1 MNVLVIGRG
10 GREHSIVRKLAESER
25 VETIFAAPGNAGMTE
40 ATAVTIPEQDTAA
53 LVDFAK
59 ANEVAWTIVGPE
71 VPLLE
76 GIVNAFREE
85 GLNIFGPTKE
95 AALIEGSKAFAK
107 EVMATSGTPTGE
119 YRTFSDQET
128 AISYLDSVDFPIV
141 IKANGLAA
149 GKGVVIAEEE
159 QEAHQAICGMLGGEQ
174 FGDAGKTIVIEEFL
188 EGEEFSLMAFVDGC
202 DVYPMI
208 PAQDYKRAFDD
219 DKGPNTGGMGA
230 YAPSENIP
238 ASEVERAVE
247 SILKPTAEA
256 LVDQGR
262 SFTGI
267 LYAGCILTKEGAKVI
282 EFNARFG
289 DPETQ
294 VVLPLLE
301 NDLMQVIEDVV
312 AGRDPKIRWKKATC
326 AGVVVASSGYPGSYE
341 KGHPLPELKEDSA
354 SFSIYAGVKE
364 DQGSLV
370 SDGGRVMLVGSV
382 QPDLEEA
389 TANVYKTLLPVT
401 SPYFFFRT
409 DIARHKTMSSSSEY
423 K

>member
-25 VETIFAAPGNAGMTE
+25 VGTIFAAPGNAGMTE
-40 ATAVTIPEQDTAA
+40 AVPVAISEQDSAA
-53 LVDFAK
+53 LITFAK
-59 ANEVAWTIVGPE
+59 QQEVAWTIVGPE

-107 EVMATSGTPTGE
+107 EVMASSGTPTGD
-119 YRTFSDQET
+119 YRTFSDEEE
-128 AISYLDSVDFPIV
+128 AISYLESVDFPIV

-149 GKGVVIAEEE
+149 GKGVVIAEDE
-159 QEAHQAICGMLGGEQ
+159 QEAHQAIRGMLGGEQ
-174 FGDAGKTIVIEEFL
+174 FGEAGKTVVIEEFL
-188 EGEEFSLMAFVDGC
+188 VGEEFSLMAFVDGR

-219 DKGPNTGGMGA
+219 DQGPNTGGMGA

-238 ASEVERAVE
+238 ASEVERAVR
-247 SILKPTAEA
+247 SILKPVAEA
-256 LVDQGR
+256 LVDLGR

-267 LYAGCILTKEGAKVI
+267 LYAGCILTEEGAKVI

-301 NDLMQVIEDVV
+301 NDLMQVIEDVA
-312 AGRDPKIRWKKATC
+312 AGRDPKVRWKQATC

-341 KGHPLPELKEDSA
+341 KGYPLPELDEDPA
-354 SFSIYAGVKE
+354 CFSIYAGVKE
-364 DQGSLV
+364 DQGNLI
-370 SDGGRVMLVGSV
+370 SDGGRVMLIGSV
-382 QPDLEEA
+382 QPNLEEA

-401 SPYFFFRT
+401 SPYFFYRT